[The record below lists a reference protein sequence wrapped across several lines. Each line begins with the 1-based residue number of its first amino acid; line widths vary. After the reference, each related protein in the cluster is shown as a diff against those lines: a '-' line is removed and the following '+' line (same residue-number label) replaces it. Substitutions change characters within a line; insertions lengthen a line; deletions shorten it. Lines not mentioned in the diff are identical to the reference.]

1 MSATVQGEKK
11 SLFGF
16 FKNIFWKSDTAAVS
30 ANDDVRVIG
39 ATPIAPLESEI
50 PVARIVNPTP
60 CDSSDDSAQSNEMDE
75 TPSAA
80 AANGVT
86 LPLQS
91 VLSAFPVELRTQIR
105 IMQPGNL
112 TITIP
117 FEKILSQLSGGMVKI
132 PFGDIRSA
140 VPQAFARGIEGDM
153 VQVTLPLNDILS
165 RINPALLMRR
175 RTQRIVSEIPDEIIS
190 PFEGKNL
197 SSLSVGNAKPVTPAA
212 PRKAAPAPTTSGR
225 GFTPAGN
232 SVDVTKVFTPP
243 KPAAAP
249 RMAAPRV
256 NAFTSPADIDS
267 IPSPFVNSSLPAP
280 TAPVHSKAIPVTPQK
295 AAPQAASARVADGLF
310 IPVALKALTESW
322 PEPLRQEIIQ
332 QNLAE
337 AKLALPADPIEVALK
352 RGRVAFPW
360 KLVRSW
366 VRPATA
372 PMVSVHDAVEVELPL
387 RVLAPLFVSRQR
399 AGKFGQ
405 QAAHAAEEIPD
416 VFFGAPA
423 QASTAGV
430 VPSIPTVAAP
440 AIPVGLPIA
449 ASNPTS
455 VSTQRASD
463 TNYFEKS
470 VNLESDTTRLHVA
483 EISRTGP
490 TGTEFVTRYAT
501 PNEIVSRAAA
511 LEGIAGALIALP
523 DGLMVASRIPSDL
536 NGDTLAAFLPQ
547 LFAKMTACTKELRM
561 GELNNLNF
569 TVGNVPWKIFRV
581 NAIFFAAFGCP
592 NHSLPSA
599 QLAALAGEL
608 DRKNK

>member
-1 MSATVQGEKK
+1 MSATVQREKK

-16 FKNIFWKSDTAAVS
+16 FKNIFWKSDTAIDPT
-30 ANDDVRVIG
+30 NDDVRVIG
-39 ATPIAPLESEI
+39 ATPVAPLEPEI
-50 PVARIVNPTP
+50 PVARIVN
-60 CDSSDDSAQSNEMDE
+60 S
-75 TPSAA
+75 TPSGSNADSDQCDEAA
-80 AANGVT
+80 STNAANGVT

-105 IMQPGNL
+105 IMQAGDL

-117 FEKILSQLSGGMVKI
+117 FEKILSQLSSGVVKI

-175 RTQRIVSEIPDEIIS
+175 KTQRVVSEIPDEIVS

-212 PRKAAPAPTTSGR
+212 PRKAAPAPTPSGR
-225 GFTPAGN
+225 GFTPAG
-232 SVDVTKVFTPP
+232 SPPDVSRVFAPAR
-243 KPAAAP
+243 PAAATKLASP
-249 RMAAPRV
+249 QV
-256 NAFTSPADIDS
+256 NTFGSSDDIDS
-267 IPSPFVNSSLPAP
+267 IPSPFVNSSLAAAA
-280 TAPVHSKAIPVTPQK
+280 APVYSKPVT
-295 AAPQAASARVADGLF
+295 AAPPKVAPPMASARITEVLF
-310 IPVALKALTESW
+310 IPVALKALTEGW

-337 AKLALPADPIEVALK
+337 VKLALPVEPVELALK

-405 QAAHAAEEIPD
+405 QPVHAADEIPD
-416 VFFGAPA
+416 VFHGAPA
-423 QASTAGV
+423 QASAA
-430 VPSIPTVAAP
+430 VAAP
-440 AIPVGLPIA
+440 AIPPVVTSAIPVGLPIA
-449 ASNPTS
+449 TTNPTS
-455 VSTQRASD
+455 VSTQRTTD

-470 VNLESDTTRLHVA
+470 VNLESDTTRFHVA
-483 EISRTGP
+483 ELSRTGP

-511 LEGIAGALIALP
+511 LEGVAGALIALP